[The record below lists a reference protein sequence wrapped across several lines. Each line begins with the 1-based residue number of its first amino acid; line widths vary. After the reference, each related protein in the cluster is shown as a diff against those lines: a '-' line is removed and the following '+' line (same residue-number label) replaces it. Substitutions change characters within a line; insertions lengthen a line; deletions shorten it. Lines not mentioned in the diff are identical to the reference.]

1 ARRARSFRSG
11 AAGFGRRFGVGF
23 PGRPEHPVHPCSGCD
38 GPESRQ
44 PRRLRS
50 RGGHRRCGEED
61 RGVAG
66 MNNER
71 ILDTLRAPHISEKS
85 ARLAEHNQYV
95 FVVAPAATK
104 ADVRA
109 AVEEMFD
116 VKVEQVNL
124 VNTKGKVKSFRFR
137 AGSRQG
143 KRKAYVRLADGQT
156 IDVSAKA

>member
-1 ARRARSFRSG
+1 
-11 AAGFGRRFGVGF
+11 
-23 PGRPEHPVHPCSGCD
+23 
-38 GPESRQ
+38 
-44 PRRLRS
+44 
-50 RGGHRRCGEED
+50 
-61 RGVAG
+61 

-71 ILDTLRAPHISEKS
+71 FLDTLCAPYISEKS

-95 FVVAPAATK
+95 FVVTPAATK

-109 AVEEMFD
+109 AVEKLFD
-116 VKVEQVNL
+116 VKVQQVNL

-137 AGSRQG
+137 AGSRQD

>member
-1 ARRARSFRSG
+1 
-11 AAGFGRRFGVGF
+11 
-23 PGRPEHPVHPCSGCD
+23 
-38 GPESRQ
+38 
-44 PRRLRS
+44 
-50 RGGHRRCGEED
+50 
-61 RGVAG
+61 

-71 ILDTLRAPHISEKS
+71 VLDTLRAPHISEKS

-104 ADVRA
+104 ADVSA
-109 AVEEMFD
+109 AVEKLFD

-124 VNTKGKVKSFRFR
+124 VNIKGKVKSFRFR
-137 AGSRQG
+137 AGSRHG

>member
-1 ARRARSFRSG
+1 MS
-11 AAGFGRRFGVGF
+11 
-23 PGRPEHPVHPCSGCD
+23 
-38 GPESRQ
+38 
-44 PRRLRS
+44 
-50 RGGHRRCGEED
+50 
-61 RGVAG
+61 
-66 MNNER
+66 NER

-85 ARLAEHNQYV
+85 ARVSEHNQYV

-109 AVEEMFD
+109 AVEKMFD

-124 VNTKGKVKSFRFR
+124 VNTKGKVKSFRSR

-143 KRKAYVRLADGQT
+143 KRKAYVRLADGQS

>member
-1 ARRARSFRSG
+1 
-11 AAGFGRRFGVGF
+11 
-23 PGRPEHPVHPCSGCD
+23 
-38 GPESRQ
+38 
-44 PRRLRS
+44 
-50 RGGHRRCGEED
+50 
-61 RGVAG
+61 

-95 FVVAPAATK
+95 FVVASTATK

-109 AVEEMFD
+109 AVEGLFE

-124 VNTKGKVKSFRFR
+124 VNTKGKVKAFRQR

>member
-1 ARRARSFRSG
+1 
-11 AAGFGRRFGVGF
+11 
-23 PGRPEHPVHPCSGCD
+23 
-38 GPESRQ
+38 
-44 PRRLRS
+44 
-50 RGGHRRCGEED
+50 
-61 RGVAG
+61 

-95 FVVAPAATK
+95 FVVAPMATK

-109 AVEEMFD
+109 AVEQMFD
-116 VKVEQVNL
+116 VKVQQVNL
-124 VNTKGKVKSFRFR
+124 VNTKGKVKAFRQR

>member
-1 ARRARSFRSG
+1 
-11 AAGFGRRFGVGF
+11 
-23 PGRPEHPVHPCSGCD
+23 
-38 GPESRQ
+38 
-44 PRRLRS
+44 
-50 RGGHRRCGEED
+50 
-61 RGVAG
+61 

-109 AVEEMFD
+109 AVEQLFD

-124 VNTKGKVKSFRFR
+124 VNTKARSSLSVCVLAVAR
-137 AGSRQG
+137 A
-143 KRKAYVRLADGQT
+143 
-156 IDVSAKA
+156 SAKPMCVLPMVRPSTFPPRPEPGVL

>member
-1 ARRARSFRSG
+1 MS
-11 AAGFGRRFGVGF
+11 
-23 PGRPEHPVHPCSGCD
+23 
-38 GPESRQ
+38 
-44 PRRLRS
+44 
-50 RGGHRRCGEED
+50 
-61 RGVAG
+61 

-104 ADVRA
+104 SDVRA
-109 AVEEMFD
+109 AVEKLFD

-124 VNTKGKVKSFRFR
+124 VNTKGKVKAFRQR

-143 KRKAYVRLADGQT
+143 KRKAYVRLAAGQT